1 MADGRADIG
10 LIGLAV
16 MGENLVLNL
25 ESRGFRVAVYN
36 RTVEKVD
43 AFVAGRAKGKNV
55 VGTRSIAELVAALS
69 VPRRVMLMV
78 KAGAAVDGLIDALV
92 PHLSP
97 GDVLIDGGN
106 SRFEDSA
113 RRAGELEAR
122 GFLYVGAGVSG
133 GEEGALLGPSI
144 MPGGSAAAW
153 PLVAPLLRAIA
164 ARAPDGTP
172 CCDWVGSDGAG
183 HFVKMVHNGIEY
195 GDLQLLGE
203 AYHLMSHLLGMEAA
217 AMSGV
222 FDRWS
227 RGDLDSYL
235 VEVTRDVLAVRDA
248 DGRPLVDAILDVA
261 GQKGTGRWTS
271 ATALELGVPLGL
283 IDAAVSGRF
292 LSTLKEERVAAAKL
306 LPGPAPSFSGDPAA
320 FVDDLG
326 KALFASKLVSYAQG
340 FALMR
345 AASESRGWGLR
356 YGGIALLWRAGC
368 IIRSAFLDRVKE
380 AFDAQPALPN
390 LLLDPW
396 FRGKVGEAQDA
407 WRRVVSAA
415 ALSGVWAPGLST
427 ALAWYDGYR
436 SARLPAN
443 LLQAQRDYFGAHQY
457 ERVDSPRGELFHT
470 DWTGARDGEG
480 SPPGRG

>member
-1 MADGRADIG
+1 MTDPRADIG

-16 MGENLVLNL
+16 MGENLVLNF
-25 ESRGFRVAVYN
+25 ESRGFRVAVHN
-36 RTVEKVD
+36 RTVERVD
-43 AFVAGRAKGKNV
+43 AFLAGRAKGRNV
-55 VGTRSIAELVAALS
+55 VGARSVAELVAALKT
-69 VPRRVMLMV
+69 PRRVMLMV
-78 KAGAAVDGLIDALV
+78 KAGPAVDGLIDALV
-92 PHLSP
+92 PHLAP

-113 RRAGELEAR
+113 RRAAELEAR
-122 GFLYVGAGVSG
+122 GLLYVGAGISG

-153 PLVAPLLRAIA
+153 PLVAPLFRAIA

-203 AYHLMSHLLGMEAA
+203 AYNLMSRLLGMDAA
-217 AMSGV
+217 EMSGV
-222 FDRWS
+222 FDGWS

-235 VEVTRDVLAVRDA
+235 VEVTRDVLAARDA

-283 IDAAVSGRF
+283 IDTAVSARF
-292 LSTLKEERVAAAKL
+292 LSTLKEERVAASNV
-306 LPGPAPSFSGDPAA
+306 LPGPSPSFAGDRAA

-326 KALFASKLVSYAQG
+326 RALFAAKLVSYAQG

-380 AFDAQPALPN
+380 AFEAEPALPN

-415 ALSGVWAPGLST
+415 ALSGVWAPGLSA

-443 LLQAQRDYFGAHQY
+443 LLQAQRDYFGAHRY
-457 ERVDSPRGELFHT
+457 ERVDRPRGELFHT
-470 DWTGARDGEG
+470 DWGGTG
-480 SPPGRG
+480 SSSGRG